1 MLVPEEQS
9 ILSASA
15 VYLWQRIKARKI
27 KHFLISPENLLFSNL
42 ETPILENPFFFFP
55 SAERISDTTSL
66 SRSPNTRLK
75 TEGSDEGADVNTKIL
90 KLQL

>member
-9 ILSASA
+9 VLSASA

-27 KHFLISPENLLFSNL
+27 KHFLISPENLPFSNL
-42 ETPILENPFFFFP
+42 ETPILENPCFFFFSP

-66 SRSPNTRLK
+66 SQSPKTSHK

-90 KLQL
+90 KL